1 MRIEPLKIGDEEKVS
16 EICQKC
22 IREINAKD
30 ITEKQVKVLLD
41 EFSVKGIILYSEK
54 YKVYV
59 AKNEKKEIIGTGT
72 LANNQIKGVFVDI
85 EYLGKGVGK
94 AIMIF
99 LENNAKEFGYKKT
112 MLTSSTYARKFYLKL
127 GYKQI
132 KIIDSIVGEMTEME
146 KAI

>member
-1 MRIEPLKIGDEEKVS
+1 MKIELIKIGDEEKVS

-22 IREINAKD
+22 IREINAKEL
-30 ITEKQVKVLLD
+30 TSNQVKVLLD
-41 EFSVKGIILYSEK
+41 EFSVKGIISYSEK

-72 LANNQIKGVFVDI
+72 LASNQIKGVFVDI

-99 LENNAKEFGYKKT
+99 L
-112 MLTSSTYARKFYLKL
+112 
-127 GYKQI
+127 
-132 KIIDSIVGEMTEME
+132 
-146 KAI
+146 